1 MADNQDT
8 NERTEQPTERRLRQ
22 AREKGQIAR
31 SRELNTMLS
40 LLVAAAALIA
50 LGGGIST
57 GFMDLL
63 QSTLTF
69 DRQAAFDKSAIT
81 SQFSQMALSSLMIF
95 TPFLVV
101 MILGALLGPL
111 LMGGWSFSFQ
121 AMAFKAEK
129 LNPLTGLKR
138 IFSAKGLLELL
149 KALFKFVLVIVATL
163 ILFDMFLDKILQLG
177 INTPYTAAA
186 YALRLL
192 LWGLM
197 ALSAALVFIVVFDVP
212 FELWNHTRQLKMT
225 RQEVRDEMKE
235 TDGRPEVKSRI
246 RALQREISQRRM
258 MEAVPSAHVVITNP
272 THYAVALKYDE
283 TPGSAPKV
291 VAKGRDL
298 VALRIRSVALENNV
312 AIYSAPPLARAL
324 HASSEIGEEIPQ
336 NLYMAVAKVLAYVYQ
351 LRQANTYTAPP
362 MDLQIPEEYS
372 DLMDDDGE
380 PNNG

>member
-57 GFMDLL
+57 GFMELL
-63 QSTLTF
+63 QSTLSF
-69 DRQAAFDKSAIT
+69 GRQAAFDKSAIT
-81 SQFSQMALSSLMIF
+81 TQFSQMTLSSLMIF

-101 MILGALLGPL
+101 MLVGALLGPL
-111 LMGGWSFSFQ
+111 LMGGWAFSFQ

-149 KALFKFVLVIVATL
+149 KALFKFVLVIVATF

-258 MEAVPSAHVVITNP
+258 MDAVPTAHVVITNP

-298 VALRIRSVALENNV
+298 VALRIRSIALENNV

-324 HASSEIGEEIPQ
+324 HASAEIGEEIPQ

-351 LRQANTYTAPP
+351 LRQANTYTTPP
-362 MDLQIPEEYS
+362 WDLQIPEEYN
-372 DLMDDDGE
+372 DLMDDDGA

>member
-22 AREKGQIAR
+22 SREKGQIAR

-40 LLVAAAALIA
+40 LLVAAAGLIT
-50 LGGGIST
+50 LGGGISI

-63 QSTLTF
+63 ESTLTF
-69 DRQAAFDKSAIT
+69 GRQAAFDKSAIT
-81 SQFSQMALSSLMIF
+81 TQFSQMAVSSLLIF
-95 TPFLVV
+95 APFLGV

-111 LMGGWSFSFQ
+111 CMGGWSFSFQ

-163 ILFDMFLDKILQLG
+163 ILFDLYLDTILQLG
-177 INTPYTAAA
+177 INSPYKAAA
-186 YALRLL
+186 YALELL
-192 LWGLM
+192 LWGLV
-197 ALSAALVFIVVFDVP
+197 ALSAALSFIVVFDVP
-212 FELWNHTRQLKMT
+212 FELWNHKRQLKMT

-258 MEAVPSAHVVITNP
+258 MEAVPTAHVVVTNP

-298 VALRIRSVALENNV
+298 VALRIRSVAIENNV
-312 AIYSAPPLARAL
+312 AIYAAPPLARAL
-324 HASSEIGEEIPQ
+324 HASAKIGEEIPQ

-351 LRQANTYTAPP
+351 LRQSNTYTAPP
-362 MDLQIPEEYS
+362 GDLQIPEEYR
-372 DLMDDDGE
+372 DLMDDAGE
-380 PNNG
+380 PANG